1 MLCSIYFNSNCVF
14 LFGAILVIIFTIL
27 AAFGQTAHLGTDDEI
42 KLMKRIKARDEEALS
57 ELYDLYNRLL
67 FGMIIS
73 IVKKR
78 EEAED
83 VLQEV
88 FIKIWDNAH
97 TFNEDRG
104 NVYSWIVTLT
114 RNKSIDHIRSKRYK
128 TQQKATRDVAA
139 PEFILEGEFFDPL
152 ETTIFSDR
160 AELVRKAL
168 AEIPEN
174 QSEVLKIAY
183 YRGMTQSEISD
194 HLEIPLG
201 TVKTRMRQGMI
212 KLKDI
217 LEEFISYNE

>member
-1 MLCSIYFNSNCVF
+1 M
-14 LFGAILVIIFTIL
+14 IIFTIL
-27 AAFGQTAHLGTDDEI
+27 AAIGKAAHPGTDDEI

-83 VLQEV
+83 LLQEV
-88 FIKIWDNAH
+88 FVKIWQKAH
-97 TFNEDRG
+97 TFNEDKG
-104 NVYSWIVTLT
+104 NAYSWIVTLT
-114 RNKSIDHIRSKRYK
+114 RNKAIDRIRSKGYK
-128 TQQKATRDVAA
+128 TQQKATQDVDA
-139 PEFILEGEFFDPL
+139 PEFTLEGDAFDPL

-160 AELVRKAL
+160 AELVRNAL
-168 AEIPEN
+168 MEIPES
-174 QSEVLKIAY
+174 QCEVLKIAY
-183 YRGMTQSEISD
+183 YRGMTQTEISE
-194 HLEIPLG
+194 HLDIPLG

-217 LEEFISYNE
+217 LEEFISQHD

>member
-1 MLCSIYFNSNCVF
+1 M
-14 LFGAILVIIFTIL
+14 L
-27 AAFGQTAHLGTDDEI
+27 AAIGKAAHLGADDELE
-42 KLMKRIKARDEEALS
+42 LMKRIKARDEEALA

-67 FGMIIS
+67 YGMIIS

-88 FIKIWDNAH
+88 FIKVWEKAS
-97 TFNEDRG
+97 TFNEERG
-104 NVYSWIVTLT
+104 NVYSWLVTLT
-114 RNKSIDHIRSKRYK
+114 RNKAIDRIRSKDYK
-128 TQQKATRDVAA
+128 TQKKATHDVDA
-139 PEFILEGEFFDPL
+139 PEFFLEGNMFDPL

-160 AELVRKAL
+160 TELVKKAL
-168 AEIPEN
+168 GEIPES

-183 YRGMTQSEISD
+183 YRGLTQREISEQLD
-194 HLEIPLG
+194 IPLG

-217 LEEFISYNE
+217 LGDLISYNG